1 MEILTLGSDTMGFNV
16 LAEML
21 SSDYLVNAYEFDFFI
36 VIDTIRL
43 TGPTKNQIRVKCHI
57 THLGYAQ

>member
-1 MEILTLGSDTMGFNV
+1 MGFNV

-43 TGPTKNQIRVKCHI
+43 TGPTKNQIRVKCQI